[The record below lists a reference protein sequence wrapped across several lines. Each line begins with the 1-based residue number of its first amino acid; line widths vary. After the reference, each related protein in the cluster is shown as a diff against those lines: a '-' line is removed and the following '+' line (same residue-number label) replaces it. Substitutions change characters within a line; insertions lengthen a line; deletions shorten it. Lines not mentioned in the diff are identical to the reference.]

1 MTYCLSVLFTETK
14 TEKKLKKLPK
24 LRDDPNKIEAAAH
37 KDAEA
42 VPIINDDY
50 SGVVGVVIGSVIGV
64 SLIVAL
70 VKRNTHIVQMHGL
83 ICIFTSRD
91 LHIST
96 RAEVKRTSSQW
107 NSTTPHSIW
116 LAMVSTGDY
125 RWGLIWK
132 TVIKCQRLWTETHQ
146 HLILTSDR
154 PFDDSNISLDKL
166 FVIIMY
172 FSALQTVILDIVF

>member
-70 VKRNTHIVQMHGL
+70 VKRNTQIVQMHGL

-96 RAEVKRTSSQW
+96 RAEVKRTSSQ
-107 NSTTPHSIW
+107 
-116 LAMVSTGDY
+116 
-125 RWGLIWK
+125 
-132 TVIKCQRLWTETHQ
+132 
-146 HLILTSDR
+146 
-154 PFDDSNISLDKL
+154 
-166 FVIIMY
+166 
-172 FSALQTVILDIVF
+172 

>member
-70 VKRNTHIVQMHGL
+70 VKRNTHICGANAWTDLYFYFQGLAYFYKSRSKKNFITVKFNNPTFHLAGNGQHRRPQMGTDMENCHQMPT
-83 ICIFTSRD
+83 FVDRNTSASYID
-91 LHIST
+91 L
-96 RAEVKRTSSQW
+96 
-107 NSTTPHSIW
+107 
-116 LAMVSTGDY
+116 
-125 RWGLIWK
+125 
-132 TVIKCQRLWTETHQ
+132 
-146 HLILTSDR
+146 R
-154 PFDDSNISLDKL
+154 PTI
-166 FVIIMY
+166 
-172 FSALQTVILDIVF
+172 